1 MVAIIANLVVRNAS
15 KGRPSDSVISTVES
29 LDPARSAVVTDPPF
43 TGHHLTGSN
52 RRSWPAAPH
61 NPMVRF
67 RVLPNATAVAQ
78 VVNEIRKKGAEQP
91 VEIMV
96 VAGDWERW
104 SGQGDGFGPETDL
117 TADS

>member
-1 MVAIIANLVVRNAS
+1 MRLVM
-15 KGRPSDSVISTVES
+15 
-29 LDPARSAVVTDPPF
+29 SAVVTDPPF

>member
-1 MVAIIANLVVRNAS
+1 VLNGGFWPGAPFSRPGSLKHPDSRIAQPG
-15 KGRPSDSVISTVES
+15 KTV
-29 LDPARSAVVTDPPF
+29 PVTDPPF